1 MPSATLIGFTA
12 ILMWSL
18 LSLLTVAS
26 GTVPPFQL
34 AAMTFAIGGGLG
46 AATWLF
52 RPGAPRALKQP
63 WPVWALGVGG
73 LFGYHALYFLALR
86 LAPPAEAQLVSYL
99 WPVLI
104 VLLSALLPGERL
116 RLHHVA
122 GALIALCGTVLLFAG
137 RGVTLTGAYLPGFA
151 AAFVAAFTWA
161 IYSVLS
167 RRFADVPSDAVVGFC
182 LATAVLAAISHIV
195 FEQTHW
201 PENLGQWLAVAALGI
216 GPVGAAFY
224 VWDIGMKRGDI
235 RVLGVASYL
244 APLLSTLFLV
254 LAGYAA
260 CELRP
265 RSRDAADRRRWR
277 ARREGYAS
285 AQGLARRPV
294 LRRHLERCKVKS
306 RRDRAAHQCPRAEA
320 FGSLPVVGRHDAL
333 RPLAHRDVGAEL
345 HAADRAAGSS
355 HLQHQRRTRVVVP
368 DLGRIDAMP
377 VRSLALRQQESRSR
391 WKRRGRSHRCAGRET
406 SRGNARLPDAASNRA
421 GGSRRRRQAGA
432 WRSFQEEL
440 KARTDCPCRA
450 PRVKF
455 SPRTGE
461 GVKRERHAMR
471 SFFGLVF
478 GLPR

>member
-1 MPSATLIGFTA
+1 MTSSTATLVGFTA

-34 AAMTFAIGGGLG
+34 AAMTFAIGGAIG

-52 RPGAPRALKQP
+52 RPGAARALKQP

-122 GALIALCGTVLLFAG
+122 GALIALCGTALLFAG
-137 RGVTLTGAYLPGFA
+137 RGISFAGAYLPGFA
-151 AAFVAAFTWA
+151 AALVAAFTWA

-167 RRFADVPSDAVVGFC
+167 RRFADVPSDAVAGFC
-182 LATAVLAAISHIV
+182 LVTSVLAAISHV
-195 FEQTHW
+195 LVEQTHW
-201 PENLGQWLAVAALGI
+201 PENLGQWLAVVALGI

-260 CELRP
+260 
-265 RSRDAADRRRWR
+265 
-277 ARREGYAS
+277 AS
-285 AQGLARRPV
+285 PALGLAAI
-294 LRRHLERCKVKS
+294 L
-306 RRDRAAHQCPRAEA
+306 
-320 FGSLPVVGRHDAL
+320 
-333 RPLAHRDVGAEL
+333 
-345 HAADRAAGSS
+345 
-355 HLQHQRRTRVVVP
+355 
-368 DLGRIDAMP
+368 I
-377 VRSLALRQQESRSR
+377 
-391 WKRRGRSHRCAGRET
+391 
-406 SRGNARLPDAASNRA
+406 A
-421 GGSRRRRQAGA
+421 GGGVVAARDLIR
-432 WRSFQEEL
+432 
-440 KARTDCPCRA
+440 KA
-450 PRVKF
+450 
-455 SPRTGE
+455 
-461 GVKRERHAMR
+461 
-471 SFFGLVF
+471 
-478 GLPR
+478 